1 MIYVVGPVL
10 RLWHHHSQN
19 KHFFQVK
26 SDSKAAKVKPFTHF
40 GSVASADP
48 AETEDY
54 SDPSLVGLNF
64 YSQYGQHDDRPLR
77 LPTTSAPAKVSLSEL
92 QVNISQPVSMQE

>member
-1 MIYVVGPVL
+1 MA
-10 RLWHHHSQN
+10 SS
-19 KHFFQVK
+19 QVK
-26 SDSKAAKVKPFTHF
+26 SDSEAAKVKPFTHF
-40 GSVASADP
+40 GSVDSADP

-77 LPTTSAPAKVSLSEL
+77 LPTTSAPAKVNLSAAL
-92 QVNISQPVSMQE
+92 AVNISACQHARQSDNK